1 MLPSAPNPL
10 INVTNIADHHGDIS
24 KANVR
29 MPIGDK
35 FSELTKIKR
44 QWIFTPRSSATS
56 ENDSY
61 LATFKKVAGDAGSSQ
76 YYWAWYLDSE
86 SRNLLLRDNTLPAL
100 AGQGLKI
107 TYKIKKKESGSATF
121 KIDAQGDGT
130 STLVEKTISDTDW
143 HTFKWLGSVPS
154 AWQNSTD
161 ERKLK
166 ISVTNDFYVAGVVVE
181 EVTSSTA
188 SLGFNKISAGFSNLN
203 AAVNTAVNAFTLN
216 KLNGVALIKFYG
228 VNISAN
234 SGYTHTYKEYSLS
247 VSTASQVSRVNL
259 TENINNPF
267 SINSNT
273 RSIDFTLSTTVADE
287 TVVVQVTPTSA
298 GSSPPTN
305 VSYFIDVEVMSNSS
319 LTEVY

>member
-1 MLPSAPNPL
+1 M
-10 INVTNIADHHGDIS
+10 
-24 KANVR
+24 
-29 MPIGDK
+29 
-35 FSELTKIKR
+35 
-44 QWIFTPRSSATS
+44 
-56 ENDSY
+56 
-61 LATFKKVAGDAGSSQ
+61 
-76 YYWAWYLDSE
+76 
-86 SRNLLLRDNTLPAL
+86 
-100 AGQGLKI
+100 
-107 TYKIKKKESGSATF
+107 
-121 KIDAQGDGT
+121 
-130 STLVEKTISDTDW
+130 
-143 HTFKWLGSVPS
+143 PS